1 MYTLG
6 LKELPAKRLRDH
18 LQGTALQFQ
27 VISDHIPS
35 ALGLQ
40 LGNLE

>member
-6 LKELPAKRLRDH
+6 LKELPAKRLSDH
-18 LQGTALQFQ
+18 LQRMALQFWA
-27 VISDHIPS
+27 ISDRIPS
-35 ALGLQ
+35 APGLQ